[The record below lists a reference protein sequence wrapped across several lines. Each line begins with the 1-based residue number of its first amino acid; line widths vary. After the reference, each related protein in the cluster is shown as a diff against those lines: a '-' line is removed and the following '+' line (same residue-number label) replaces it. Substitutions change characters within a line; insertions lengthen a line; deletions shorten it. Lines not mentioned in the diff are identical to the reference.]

1 MLHSFSDLL
10 EYPGENKNP
19 GHTCVLCVCALNSYR
34 IFLWLCVGVG
44 KGGKGNG
51 GMLYNPRNE

>member
-1 MLHSFSDLL
+1 MFHSFSDLL

-19 GHTCVLCVCALNSYR
+19 GHICALCVCTHSYR
-34 IFLWLCVGVG
+34 TFLLLCVGVG

-51 GMLYNPRNE
+51 GMLYSPRSE